1 MKTGIKQSIFNAEDE
16 NFVRNTPISQYPKPN
31 KCQNYTLESVKKSVN
46 NLIPLLFL
54 LFFLIMV
61 IVNDKYCYSIA
72 IFFIHKFF
80 AWAFVL
86 CLPYSLSTIPYLIF
100 FYSHPPLE
108 EFSSID
114 LLSFCVE
121 NIVTF
126 IFMNMF
132 VGQIYCCEWILI
144 LHRWIVFLNF
154 LPLTIHS
161 KKNLILFYCF

>member
-1 MKTGIKQSIFNAEDE
+1 MLKTKISSVTRLYRSILSPINARTTRHIRKRNKIRKQ
-16 NFVRNTPISQYPKPN
+16 
-31 KCQNYTLESVKKSVN
+31 L
-46 NLIPLLFL
+46 LPLSFL